1 MEVLTPR
8 AFHFTKA
15 HSMHKVGLSRSH
27 SNEDEAIT
35 NSSVQV
41 AIRVRPL
48 VPQEDNVECIQL
60 FSNHGVQ
67 SRSDHL
73 TMLQSKFS
81 SESTMSTLADSMQH
95 SDSQKNFQSLQ
106 VGNGENAPAYTFD
119 HVFPS
124 ITEQRDI
131 YDHCVT
137 PLVDSCLEGYNATV
151 LAYGQTG
158 SGKTHTIIGNVGK
171 DEGDEDDN
179 YTTGLEKEEEGVI
192 PRALRGIFHGLDE
205 LKAKSARER
214 SHSPDRKL
222 VRPNLASSPPGSNQ
236 TQFEYSIKIQFVEL
250 YGEEIRDLLD
260 APSDT
265 TTVER
270 PLFRRTASYGNISTK
285 SAATSR
291 GKSKITIRDG
301 KAGEG
306 AALLGTAT
314 PDVKSVEDALGHLRS
329 GLLKRVVAKTAM
341 NAHSS
346 RSHAIFTVVIHQTVR
361 RQIGSDDTNASGE
374 KIQVEMKTSKI
385 HFVDLCGSER
395 AKRAQTAGKRLKE
408 GIDINKG
415 LLNLGNVISA
425 LGKNGPKGHIP
436 YRDSKLTRI
445 LKGSL
450 GGNHKTLMIACVSPS
465 SSNVNET
472 VNTLRYANRAKN
484 IKNNAKINVDPQYEV
499 VNELREQ
506 VAALASEL
514 LRMRNQGSDDEE
526 DYPFSL
532 DFLSD
537 LIKGSKSSRN
547 GWRKRQSGSIHGLS
561 SLKSFDEDL
570 PKNML
575 KPRPATSPQAS
586 DTPDHTLQQVSWDI
600 ASIQSFDTQRDE
612 FDAMGGEKSDW
623 DADSAEDPELSKNIE
638 SYDFALVTL
647 RNSVNHQIAKQSL
660 RQTQNSSAMKSFQE
674 ELRNYDEM
682 DDEASYQEGMNEVSP
697 IPIEAVAEFAPESPP
712 PALKKVRNI
721 SELYD
726 YLNKNTFVNEH
737 GDIVDDDG
745 TVVSEVVNSHVT
757 KLAGAI
763 SQNELL
769 LKEMET
775 SHEIFE
781 VRREN
786 ERQPRQID

>member
-1 MEVLTPR
+1 
-8 AFHFTKA
+8 
-15 HSMHKVGLSRSH
+15 
-27 SNEDEAIT
+27 
-35 NSSVQV
+35 
-41 AIRVRPL
+41 
-48 VPQEDNVECIQL
+48 
-60 FSNHGVQ
+60 
-67 SRSDHL
+67 
-73 TMLQSKFS
+73 
-81 SESTMSTLADSMQH
+81 
-95 SDSQKNFQSLQ
+95 
-106 VGNGENAPAYTFD
+106 
-119 HVFPS
+119 
-124 ITEQRDI
+124 
-131 YDHCVT
+131 
-137 PLVDSCLEGYNATV
+137 
-151 LAYGQTG
+151 
-158 SGKTHTIIGNVGK
+158 
-171 DEGDEDDN
+171 
-179 YTTGLEKEEEGVI
+179 
-192 PRALRGIFHGLDE
+192 
-205 LKAKSARER
+205 
-214 SHSPDRKL
+214 
-222 VRPNLASSPPGSNQ
+222 
-236 TQFEYSIKIQFVEL
+236 
-250 YGEEIRDLLD
+250 
-260 APSDT
+260 
-265 TTVER
+265 
-270 PLFRRTASYGNISTK
+270 
-285 SAATSR
+285 
-291 GKSKITIRDG
+291 
-301 KAGEG
+301 
-306 AALLGTAT
+306 
-314 PDVKSVEDALGHLRS
+314 
-329 GLLKRVVAKTAM
+329 
-341 NAHSS
+341 
-346 RSHAIFTVVIHQTVR
+346 
-361 RQIGSDDTNASGE
+361 
-374 KIQVEMKTSKI
+374 
-385 HFVDLCGSER
+385 
-395 AKRAQTAGKRLKE
+395 
-408 GIDINKG
+408 
-415 LLNLGNVISA
+415 
-425 LGKNGPKGHIP
+425 
-436 YRDSKLTRI
+436 
-445 LKGSL
+445 
-450 GGNHKTLMIACVSPS
+450 VSPS
-465 SSNVNET
+465 PSNANET